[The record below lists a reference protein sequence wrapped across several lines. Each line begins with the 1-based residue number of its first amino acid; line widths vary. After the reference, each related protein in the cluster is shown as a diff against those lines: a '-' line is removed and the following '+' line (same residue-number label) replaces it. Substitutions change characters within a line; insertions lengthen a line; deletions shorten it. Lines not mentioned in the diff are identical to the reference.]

1 MNLRD
6 LGTDSLPGFLSC
18 QAPKVRCVSG
28 GRAHGARVRV
38 LLASDA
44 CNVSHLER
52 TRAQRTGRVFF
63 TLCVGGGRA
72 HGARVRALLAS
83 AACNVSRLER
93 TRAQALYKSD
103 TAAPCYCGCEE
114 QLEPEQIELLAAMT
128 DVVMQP
134 CARGNLRKAH
144 RDAEFAEQ

>member
-1 MNLRD
+1 VHA
-6 LGTDSLPGFLSC
+6 C
-18 QAPKVRCVSG
+18 A
-28 GRAHGARVRV
+28 
-38 LLASDA
+38 A
-44 CNVSHLER
+44 CNVSHLDR
-52 TRAQRTGRVFF
+52 ARAQRTGRVLL
-63 TLCVGGGRA
+63 TWCVSGCRA